1 MTDRYAVIG
10 NPVAHSKSP
19 WIHGEFARAT
29 GQNIEYVRIEAPLD
43 GFERVVQDFRAAQG
57 RGANVTLPFKEA
69 AYRCS
74 AELSAGARLAGA
86 VNTLLFEPSGIR
98 GENTDGSGL
107 LRDLTANLGFPVRG
121 QTILVLGA
129 GGAAR
134 GILGPLAESGAAKI
148 VIANRTV
155 AKATEL
161 VQRTAFPTLE
171 ACGFDALGDRS
182 FDLVVNATSSGLS
195 GGAPPI
201 PASVFRKGALAYEL
215 VYGRDTAFL
224 AMARAHG
231 ATTSDGTGMLVEQ
244 AADSFRLWRGVRPQT
259 ADVISALRRS

>member
-10 NPVAHSKSP
+10 SPVAHSKSP

-29 GQNIEYVRIEAPLD
+29 GQDIEYVRIEAPLE

-57 RGANVTLPFKEA
+57 SGANVTLPFKEA

-74 AELSAGARLAGA
+74 TELSAGARLAGA
-86 VNTLLFEPSGIR
+86 VNTLLFESAGTR

-107 LRDLTANLGFPVRG
+107 LRDLTTNLGFPVRG

-134 GILGPLAESGAAKI
+134 GILGPLADAGALKI
-148 VIANRTV
+148 VVANRTV
-155 AKATEL
+155 AKATDL
-161 VQRTAFPTLE
+161 AQRMAFPMLA
-171 ACGFDALGDRS
+171 ACGFEDLEDRS
-182 FDLVVNATSSGLS
+182 FDLVINATSSGMM
-195 GGAPPI
+195 GEAPLI
-201 PASVFRKGALAYEL
+201 PPSVFRKGALAYEL

-224 AMARAHG
+224 ALARAQG

-259 ADVISALRRS
+259 AGVIAALRRS

>member
-29 GQNIEYVRIEAPLD
+29 RQDIEYVRIEAPLD

-74 AELSAGARLAGA
+74 GELSAGAQRAGA

-134 GILGPLAESGAAKI
+134 GILGPLAESGAARI

-155 AKATEL
+155 AKAAEL

-182 FDLVVNATSSGLS
+182 FDLVINATSSGLS
-195 GGAPPI
+195 GEAPPI

-231 ATTSDGTGMLVEQ
+231 AMTSDGTGMLVEQ
-244 AADSFRLWRGVRPQT
+244 AADSFRLWRGVRPHT
-259 ADVISALRRS
+259 ADVIVALRRN